1 LGQRGIKVAA
11 LVAGMV
17 AGADS
22 IDDMTCCA
30 PAGWVGWS
38 AGSTLGLAVWT
49 KSATACAGEA
59 AGSQPPCGPAGA
71 AVLTLSQQQ
80 PR

>member
-1 LGQRGIKVAA
+1 MGQRGIKVAA

-30 PAGWVGWS
+30 PAGWRRS
-38 AGSTLGLAVWT
+38 SPQLG
-49 KSATACAGEA
+49 
-59 AGSQPPCGPAGA
+59 PCP
-71 AVLTLSQQQ
+71 VRS
-80 PR
+80 R